1 MKARLPVI
9 MLGLLAVTGVAGVA
23 SGAEPSAS
31 TTQAQS
37 FTLQRG
43 EHLSGLCAQI
53 RQAGIN
59 VTVPDCVRQIL
70 FANRDWFAQRFGY
83 VWKDPQSVNLDS
95 AVRLWSEIPYVMP
108 VGLVAGKP
116 MATEPAPEAQPPRT
130 AAGASPSGHFDP
142 QGKAPSTF
150 TIELRKGLK
159 ATLPFED
166 RRDFEEAKKGFIA
179 EPPYKQIMADAGHV
193 AWDMGS
199 YQWLLG
205 GKDFESINPSLQRQ
219 AVLNMAYGLYEVVP
233 GRIYQVRGYD
243 LANISFIK
251 GDTGWIIFDPL
262 TAKETARAALDFINE
277 KLGKRPVVG
286 VVYSHSHVD
295 HFGGVRGVVD
305 EADVASGK
313 VMVIAPSGFMD
324 AAIAENVFAG
334 NAMSRRTQWQYA
346 VLLQRNP
353 FGHVDQAIGKNV
365 ANGNTGLIAPNRL
378 VSEEFEEITLD
389 GVKMVFQNAPDTE
402 APVEMNTYFP
412 QFKALWSS
420 EIITGTIH
428 NIYTIRGA
436 AVRNAINWS
445 KEINE
450 ALYKFG
456 QEAEVMFAS
465 HSWPRWG
472 NERIQE
478 VLRAQRD
485 AYANL
490 NNQALHYANLGVTI
504 NEIQNVYEVPKSLRE
519 QWAARSYHGDVQNN
533 ARAVINRFL
542 GHYDGNPTNLIPL
555 SPADSAPLYV
565 EMMGGA
571 EKILARGQQLYDEG
585 AYLYATEI
593 LNKLVFA
600 EPKNQAA
607 RRLLADTFEQLG
619 YQAESTSV
627 RNSFLQGAYEL
638 RNGLP
643 GGVPPRSTGPDV
655 VRAMSTEQW
664 LDFVGISMDPKKA
677 EGLKFTINLVTPDN
691 GEQYAVEMSNAT
703 LTTIKGFQAKN
714 PDLTITVN
722 RADLNGVMMGQ
733 TSFDDLIKAGKA
745 KFDGDRTGFDQL
757 RSILVPFT
765 PDFEILPG
773 TALRQHANPPKP
785 FEVRYQ
791 IDLDY
796 D

>member
-1 MKARLPVI
+1 MKAKLAVI
-9 MLGLLAVTGVAGVA
+9 IFSSLAVTGVAGIA
-23 SGAEPSAS
+23 SGAESPAS

-95 AVRLWSEIPYVMP
+95 AIRLWSEIPYVMP

-116 MATEPAPEAQPPRT
+116 MATEPAPEAQPPQTT
-130 AAGASPSGHFDP
+130 ASASPTGHFDP
-142 QGKAPSTF
+142 QGKAPSMF

-166 RRDFEEAKKGFIA
+166 QRDFEEAKKGFIA

-199 YQWLLG
+199 YQWLLE
-205 GKDFESINPSLQRQ
+205 GKDFDSINPSLQRQ

-233 GRIYQVRGYD
+233 GHVYQVRGYD
-243 LANISFIK
+243 LANITFIK

-286 VVYSHSHVD
+286 VVYSHSHGD

-313 VMVIAPSGFMD
+313 VMLIAPEGFMD
-324 AAIAENVFAG
+324 AAISENVMAG
-334 NAMSRRTQWQYA
+334 TAMNRRMQWQYA

-353 FGHVDQAIGKNV
+353 YGHVDQSIGKNV
-365 ANGNTGLIAPNRL
+365 AAGAAGLIAPNRL
-378 VSEEFEEITLD
+378 ISKEFEEITLD

-412 QFKALWSS
+412 QLKAFWGA

-428 NIYTIRGA
+428 NIYTTRGA
-436 AVRNAINWS
+436 AVRNALNWS

-456 QEAEVMFAS
+456 PEAEVMFAS

-472 NERIQE
+472 NERIKE
-478 VLRAQRD
+478 VLRTQRD

-490 NNQALHYANLGVTI
+490 NNQTLHYVNQGVTI
-504 NEIQNVYEVPKSLRE
+504 NEIHNVYEVPKSL
-519 QWAARSYHGDVQNN
+519 QQNWAARSYHGDVQNN
-533 ARAVINRFL
+533 VRGVVNRFI
-542 GHYDGNPTNLIPL
+542 GHFDGNPTNLIPL

-571 EKILARGQQLYDEG
+571 EKILARAKQLYDEG

-593 LNKLVFA
+593 LNKLVYA
-600 EPKNQAA
+600 EPHNQAA

-627 RNSFLQGAYEL
+627 RNTFLQGAYEL
-638 RNGLP
+638 RNGMP
-643 GGVPPRSTGPDV
+643 GGVPVRSAVPDV

-664 LDFVGISMDPKKA
+664 LDFVAISMDPKKA

-691 GEQYAVEMSNAT
+691 GEQFVVEMSNAT
-703 LTTIKGFQAKN
+703 LTTIKGFQAPK

-733 TSFDDLIKAGKA
+733 VSFDDLIKAGKA

-773 TALRQHANPPKP
+773 TAAKQHATPPKP
-785 FEVRYQ
+785 FEVLEQ
-791 IDLDY
+791 VDLDI